1 MRFGLLLAA
10 AVCLSQP
17 VLAQGLTSE
26 DIQRIAP
33 TPKVH
38 PERDARIAET
48 MRYGGSDAHP
58 LTMDYYKPTGA
69 GPHPAVVIVHG
80 GGWVGGNSRSGSEAY
95 AADWLAPAGY
105 AVFSINYRLAPGATF
120 ADQIADVQRA
130 IRFVRHNAAR
140 HGVDPARIAVLGGS
154 AGGYLSNMVGL
165 LPFTHGTGDAVDQE
179 SDQLSAVVTM
189 FGPSV
194 LAAMPGAIDIARKGG
209 LLGPGPVTPE
219 KLLAASPIA
228 HIRADAPPFLLI
240 HGDTDESVPFSQS
253 TLLLDALNGAG
264 VKAELVVIPNGK
276 HATGTWT
283 QPNQPDWEAETV
295 RFLNTALHHDGV
307 AGPGIVHGERP

>member
-10 AVCLSQP
+10 SLCLSQA
-17 VLAQGLTSE
+17 VLAQTITQDE
-26 DIQRIAP
+26 INRIAP
-33 TPKVH
+33 PPKPH
-38 PERDARIAET
+38 PERDARVTEVI
-48 MRYGGSDAHP
+48 RYGATDAQ
-58 LTMDYYKPTGA
+58 TMDYYKPAGA

-80 GGWVGGNSRSGSEAY
+80 GGWVGGTRRSGSEAY

-105 AVFSINYRLAPGATF
+105 AVFSIDYRLAPHATF

-130 IRFVRHNAAR
+130 IRFVRHNAGR
-140 HGVDPARIAVLGGS
+140 YGVDGTRIAVLGGS

-165 LPFTHGTGDAVDQE
+165 LPYTRGSGDAVDQE
-179 SDQLSAVVTM
+179 SDQLSAVVTL

-194 LAAMPGAIDIARKGG
+194 LAAMPGAIDIATKAL

-240 HGDTDESVPFSQS
+240 HGDADESVPFSQS
-253 TLLLDALNGAG
+253 TMLLDALNGLG

-276 HATGTWT
+276 HATSTWT
-283 QPNQPDWEAETV
+283 APNVPDWEAETV
-295 RFLNTALHHDGV
+295 RFLNAALHHDGV
-307 AGPGIVHGERP
+307 AGPGIVHGPRP